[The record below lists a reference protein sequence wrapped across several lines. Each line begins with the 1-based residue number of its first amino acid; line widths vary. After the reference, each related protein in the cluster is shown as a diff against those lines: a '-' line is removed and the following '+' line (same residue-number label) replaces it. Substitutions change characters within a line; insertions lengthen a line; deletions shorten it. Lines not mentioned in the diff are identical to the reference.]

1 MRSMQL
7 AMIGTVYIGTLHGK
21 SAKVVV
27 YRTDGG
33 LVNHVVVTPTDS
45 HNQRLSP
52 MDRTVLDNDILGTL
66 GADEV
71 GIFTPVAWETNNYYV
86 DMDW

>member
-1 MRSMQL
+1 MRSMQV
-7 AMIGTVYIGTLHGK
+7 AIIATVYIGTLHGK
-21 SAKVVV
+21 SAKVCI

-33 LVNHVVVTPTDS
+33 LVNHVVVTPQDS

-71 GIFTPVAWETNNYYV
+71 GAFTPVAWEINSYTV